1 MITIDIVA
9 VLNTFKPATTMSA
22 KDISVWLAKCFPY
35 SAKTIYDNLSLFVK
49 TGIVVKS
56 GRTEFAINGNPIYY
70 KKVESVINLYH
81 NRMNNYAKKYRVKLQ
96 VI

>member
-1 MITIDIVA
+1 MTEIDIVA

-35 SAKTIYDNLSLFVK
+35 SAKTIYDNLSLFIK
-49 TGIVVKS
+49 TGIVIKNS
-56 GRTEFAINGNPIYY
+56 RTEFAINGNPIYY
-70 KKVESVINLYH
+70 KKVESVIKLYH
-81 NRMNNYAKKYRVKLQ
+81 NRFNGYAKKHRVKLQ

>member
-1 MITIDIVA
+1 MTAIDIVA

-35 SAKTIYDNLSLFVK
+35 SAKTICDNLSLFIK
-49 TGIVVKS
+49 TGIVIKNS
-56 GRTEFAINGNPIYY
+56 RTEFAINGNPIYY
-70 KKVESVINLYH
+70 KKVESVIKLYH
-81 NRMNNYAKKYRVKLQ
+81 NRINGYAKKHRVKLQ